1 VVFHRAGAGQKASW
15 GEDGEV
21 GGTLAVGKVP
31 PRAIVARRGCAP
43 RRASPMSTV
52 ALLDAELNEMIRQG
66 KALEAFERFYADDV
80 VMMEN
85 DQAFVGKDVNRKR
98 EQEFFGRIKE
108 VHAASIG
115 ATAVSGNTSFCEQSF
130 DATFVDGSRIHMEE
144 VAVRTWKDGKIVKE
158 RFYYKGS

>member
-1 VVFHRAGAGQKASW
+1 MSDV
-15 GEDGEV
+15 
-21 GGTLAVGKVP
+21 AV
-31 PRAIVARRGCAP
+31 
-43 RRASPMSTV
+43 
-52 ALLDAELNEMIRQG
+52 LDAELNEMIRQG

-98 EQEFFGRIKE
+98 EQEFFGNIKE

-130 DATFVDGSRIHMEE
+130 DATLVDGTRMRMEE

-158 RFYYKGS
+158 RFYYKPPHDRL